1 MSKNNNPGGNRPRPD
16 NPYAA
21 AAGAYDQHAQQH
33 TPDQRDLEARVL
45 LKAVKAFQ
53 DIKARW
59 DEVSREELDECLK
72 YNRQIWMMFVDNAV
86 EDDSGERPIELR
98 NNIANLGVFIFN
110 HTLDVLA
117 DPAPGKLDILID
129 INREIAAGL
138 MTKPKGEGKPPAPQ
152 PATKK
157 PTDTVG

>member
-1 MSKNNNPGGNRPRPD
+1 MSDSRKPGPN

-21 AAGAYDQHAQQH
+21 AAGAYDRHAQQH
-33 TPDQRDLEARVL
+33 TPDQRETEARVL

-53 DIKARW
+53 EVKERW
-59 DEVSREELDECLK
+59 DCVTQEELDEVLK
-72 YNRQIWMMFVDNAV
+72 YNRQVWMMFVDTAL
-86 EDDSGERPIELR
+86 EDSSPDRPLALR

-117 DPAPGKLDILID
+117 DPKPEKLDILIE

-138 MTKPKGEGKPPAPQ
+138 MTKPKKDPGQGGQSIP
-152 PATKK
+152 
-157 PTDTVG
+157 

>member
-1 MSKNNNPGGNRPRPD
+1 MSKNQKPGRPTPS

-33 TPDQRDLEARVL
+33 TPDQRETEARVL

-53 DIKARW
+53 DIQKRW
-59 DEVSREELDECLK
+59 DQVSREELDECLK
-72 YNRQIWMMFVDNAV
+72 YNRQIWMMFVDTAI
-86 EDDSGERPIELR
+86 EDTGGDRPLALR

-110 HTLDVLA
+110 HTLDILA
-117 DPAPGKLDILID
+117 DPKPGKLDILID

-138 MTKPKGEGKPPAPQ
+138 MTKPKAEEKA
-152 PATKK
+152 KS
-157 PTDTVG
+157 